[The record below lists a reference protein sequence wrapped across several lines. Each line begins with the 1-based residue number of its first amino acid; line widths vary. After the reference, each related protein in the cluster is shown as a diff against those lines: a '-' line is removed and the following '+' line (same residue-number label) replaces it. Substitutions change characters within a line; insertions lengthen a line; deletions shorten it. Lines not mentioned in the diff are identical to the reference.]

1 MSDTLTE
8 EQLFA
13 QQLQIR
19 TTGIQHICSTNT
31 NKNNWNPTG
40 YEPFPRCF

>member
-19 TTGIQHICSTNT
+19 TTGIQQN
-31 NKNNWNPTG
+31 
-40 YEPFPRCF
+40 RCKWDLSIILSINYRFL